1 MPKISARAPN
11 LDDATIELIVHI
23 LDGWSGKLSWQ
34 LFIEAIT
41 AQLHKTYARQTLNN
55 HERIKTGFVARK
67 KELTGHERK
76 IKNFESPELQLASQ
90 RIKQLEA
97 EIARLTRENNTLLEQ
112 FVRWAYNASTRQLD
126 MDFLNTPLP
135 IINREK
141 TKELKVINSKKP
153 ES

>member
-1 MPKISARAPN
+1 MPKVSSRSPN
-11 LDDATIELIVHI
+11 LDDATIERIVKI

-55 HERIKTGFVARK
+55 HERIKAGFVARK
-67 KELTGHERK
+67 KELTGQERK
-76 IKNFESPELQLASQ
+76 SKDSKSPELQLADQ

-126 MDFLNTPLP
+126 LDFLNIPLP

-141 TKELKVINSKKP
+141 TKELKVIKSEKR
-153 ES
+153 